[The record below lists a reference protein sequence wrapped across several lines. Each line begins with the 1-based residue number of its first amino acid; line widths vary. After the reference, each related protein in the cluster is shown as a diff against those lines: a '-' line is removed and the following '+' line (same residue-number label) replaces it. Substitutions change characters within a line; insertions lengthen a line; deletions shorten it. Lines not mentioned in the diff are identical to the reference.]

1 VQYLTDVLTER
12 RDVRWHGCD
21 ARWKHGDQEGINE
34 VKEVECQSSLKH
46 RIEHDPYWMLTEM
59 Q

>member
-1 VQYLTDVLTER
+1 MTDVLTER

-46 RIEHDPYWMLTEM
+46 RIEHDPNWMLTEM